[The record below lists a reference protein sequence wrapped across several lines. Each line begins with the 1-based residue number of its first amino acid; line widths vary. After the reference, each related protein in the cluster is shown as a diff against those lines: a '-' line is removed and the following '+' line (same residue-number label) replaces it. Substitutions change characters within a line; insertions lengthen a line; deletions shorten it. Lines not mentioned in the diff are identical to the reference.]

1 MKFFE
6 KIKTSS
12 SNKDDKTVLFICIEN
27 AGRSQMAV
35 GFLKKYAPNGFK
47 TLSAGTKPVSQIN
60 PLVVEAMKEVGIDIS
75 KQKSKELTDEMIR
88 ECDNVINMGCMDKN
102 FCPTIWLPK
111 VIEWGIEDPKGQSI
125 EKVREIRDE
134 IEKRVKELVAEIT
147 ITTKR

>member
-12 SNKDDKTVLFICIEN
+12 SNKDAKTILFVCVEN
-27 AGRSQMAV
+27 AGRSQMAE
-35 GFLKKYAPNGFK
+35 GFFKKYAPNGFK

-60 PLVVEAMKEVGIDIS
+60 PIVVQAMKEVGIDIS
-75 KQKSKELTDEMIR
+75 KQKSKELIDEMIR
-88 ECDNVINMGCMDKN
+88 ESDNIINMGCMDKS

-111 VIEWGIEDPKGQSI
+111 VIEWGMKDPKGQSI

-134 IEKRVKELVAEIT
+134 IEQRVKKLVAEIT